1 MKLQPFTLGKK
12 DWADGQVVKEVRPRS
27 YEVQAD
33 GKAYIRNRRH
43 LRKCECIEDIEPPP
57 ESPDPEVPEE
67 ANAAR
72 DVAQGVSPGGQQGE
86 SGSLP
91 ESRAAG
97 TSATYPDTA
106 YSTHSGQVPVRPAKF
121 NDFIMN

>member
-12 DWADGQVVKEVRPRS
+12 DWTDGQVKKEVRPRS

-43 LRKCECIEDIEPPP
+43 LQKCKCIEDIEPPP
-57 ESPDPEVPEE
+57 ESPVPEVPEE
-67 ANAAR
+67 ANTAR
-72 DVAQGVSPGGQQGE
+72 DVAKGVSSDGQQGE
-86 SGSLP
+86 SRSLP
-91 ESRAAG
+91 ESGAAG
-97 TSATYPDTA
+97 TSATHPDMA
-106 YSTHSGQVPVRPAKF
+106 YSTRSGRLPVRPAKF